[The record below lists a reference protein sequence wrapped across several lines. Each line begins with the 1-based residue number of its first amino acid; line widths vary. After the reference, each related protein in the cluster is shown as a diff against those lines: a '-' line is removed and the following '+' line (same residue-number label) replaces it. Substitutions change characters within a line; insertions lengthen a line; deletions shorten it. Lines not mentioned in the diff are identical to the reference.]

1 MNFQTHATLDIYTA
15 GCGLMG
21 IIKRDYDAIVKTFG
35 EPTEGFDKTDAEW
48 HIRFDDGTVA
58 TIYNYKDGINYN
70 GDRGLPVQ
78 DIKEWHVGGKSIHAY
93 YLVFDEIGK
102 ANAV

>member
-1 MNFQTHATLDIYTA
+1 MEFQTHATLDIYTA

-70 GDRGLPVQ
+70 GDRGLLVQ
-78 DIKEWHVGGKSIHAY
+78 RIKEWHVGGKSIHAY

>member
-1 MNFQTHATLDIYTA
+1 
-15 GCGLMG
+15 MG
-21 IIKRDYDAIVKTFG
+21 IIKRDYATIVKTFG
-35 EPTEGFDKTDAEW
+35 EPTKGFDKTDAEW
-48 HIRFDDGTVA
+48 HIRFDDGSIA

-70 GDRGLPVQ
+70 GEHGLPVE

-93 YLVFDEIGK
+93 YLVFDELGK

>member
-1 MNFQTHATLDIYTA
+1 
-15 GCGLMG
+15 MG
-21 IIKRDYDAIVKTFG
+21 VIKRDYATIVKTFG
-35 EPTEGFDKTDAEW
+35 EPTKGFDKTDAEW
-48 HIRFDDGTVA
+48 HIRFDDGSIA

-70 GDRGLPVQ
+70 GEHGLPVE

-93 YLVFDEIGK
+93 YLVFDELGK